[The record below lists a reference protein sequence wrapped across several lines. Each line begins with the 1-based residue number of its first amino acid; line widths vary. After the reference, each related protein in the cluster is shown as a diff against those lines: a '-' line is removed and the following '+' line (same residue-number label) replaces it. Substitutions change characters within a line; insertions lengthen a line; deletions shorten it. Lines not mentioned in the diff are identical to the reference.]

1 MSKLNSLT
9 PRNLL
14 LLCLLLVAGFLGYC
28 FSLPFCF
35 MTGSFWFG
43 SIAIWIILD
52 LYGVSCAVLAAAAV
66 SSYTYISWGHPYGV
80 VILTL
85 EPLVVGVLLRSGRN
99 SLVMLDGLF
108 WLFVAGP
115 IILLSYFFAMS
126 LDLSQ
131 TTFVFLKQATNG
143 IFNALIATLI
153 VNHLPVGSLAGR
165 TVRLRSQSLRSTTFT
180 LLVAMV
186 IIPSMLVV
194 ILSSREETRKLK
206 SDILKNFEVIS
217 SDMSNHVSLWYEQR
231 LRGIAALAS
240 SAAQSGIVPSDRLR
254 HDTELTREI
263 FPDFHTVVVADADG
277 TAIASS
283 PPVYEEGGPAIGANF
298 AGTAYY
304 RELLA
309 TKKPVLSEVFT
320 GEGGVFNSVVVLAVP
335 ILDEEKFLG
344 FAVGSL
350 DLEVIRRKLMPQRSD
365 EGLVLTLA
373 DSKGALIAGTPRSRQ
388 AAEHSEPR

>member
-1 MSKLNSLT
+1 
-9 PRNLL
+9 
-14 LLCLLLVAGFLGYC
+14 
-28 FSLPFCF
+28 
-35 MTGSFWFG
+35 
-43 SIAIWIILD
+43 
-52 LYGVSCAVLAAAAV
+52 
-66 SSYTYISWGHPYGV
+66 
-80 VILTL
+80 
-85 EPLVVGVLLRSGRN
+85 
-99 SLVMLDGLF
+99 MLDGLF

-217 SDMSNHVSLWYEQR
+217 SDMSNGRKPLVR
-231 LRGIAALAS
+231 TAPRGIAASS

-388 AAEHSEPR
+388 AAEYFGAEVGHSAVGVGPE